1 MLRHTT
7 LSNID
12 SDDGGRLEIIATGLS
27 FAQGAPLG
35 CDATMVSP
43 LHANGTPWPRAHE
56 VDGVAIQRAEEDK
69 WNTYWDLMSSPHC
82 QLTILACETGGRWSD
97 TCRRLVNDLAKRK
110 SREAPERLQQ
120 IARSAWRTRWWR
132 MLSVAAQSSL
142 SATLVDDA
150 VQLLDGTD
158 GDVPDLVEL
167 LDCGTEDIS
176 RLALR

>member
-1 MLRHTT
+1 
-7 LSNID
+7 
-12 SDDGGRLEIIATGLS
+12 
-27 FAQGAPLG
+27 
-35 CDATMVSP
+35 
-43 LHANGTPWPRAHE
+43 
-56 VDGVAIQRAEEDK
+56 
-69 WNTYWDLMSSPHC
+69 
-82 QLTILACETGGRWSD
+82 
-97 TCRRLVNDLAKRK
+97 
-110 SREAPERLQQ
+110 
-120 IARSAWRTRWWR
+120 